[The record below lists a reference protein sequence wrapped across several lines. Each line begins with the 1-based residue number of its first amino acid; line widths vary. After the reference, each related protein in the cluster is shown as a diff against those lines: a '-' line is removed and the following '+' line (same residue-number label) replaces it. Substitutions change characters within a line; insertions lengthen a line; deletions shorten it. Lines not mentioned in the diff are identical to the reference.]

1 MRMILCN
8 SLAYQL
14 MEKVKEVG
22 MDLGY
27 NWFMEQSFK
36 EQLTTSEQFYVVLLA
51 GGIKGA
57 IESEPPKSVR
67 VYPWEIEQK
76 DYQVFKGMSEQDK
89 QRYLNG
95 EFTDLRQQKEE
106 VARKVEKR
114 MPQRPVH
121 VSANCMKDARKALG
135 VFPYDEP
142 GNYLV
147 GDGYFSR
154 SCISK
159 YGQKMWDAA
168 CEQVQNEKKR
178 R

>member
-1 MRMILCN
+1 MRKQLVIA
-8 SLAYQL
+8 LAY
-14 MEKVKEVG
+14 
-22 MDLGY
+22 DLKNFSNREEAY
-27 NWFMEQSFK
+27 EWFLKTVEEYKLDSH
-36 EQLTTSEQFYVVLLA
+36 EQFSLVFI
-51 GGIKGA
+51 GGGMNHRP
-57 IESEPPKSVR
+57 ESLEPAK
-67 VYPWEIEQK
+67 VYPWEEKKVSYETDQP
-76 DYQVFKGMSEQDK
+76 GNELT
-89 QRYLNG
+89 YLVK
-95 EFTDLRQQKEE
+95 QKEE

-121 VSANCMKDARKALG
+121 VSANCMRDARKAAG

-154 SCISK
+154 SCIGK
-159 YGQKMWDAA
+159 YGEKMWNAA

>member
-1 MRMILCN
+1 MRTILCN
-8 SLAYQL
+8 SMAYEL

-22 MDLGY
+22 MELAHV
-27 NWFMEQSFK
+27 WFMDRVK
-36 EQLTTSEQFYVVLLA
+36 EEELKNSEIFYVVLLA
-51 GGIKGA
+51 GGIRDHVV
-57 IESEPPKSVR
+57 SEPPKTER
-67 VYPWEIEQK
+67 VYPWEIEKK

-106 VARKVEKR
+106 VARNVEKR

-121 VSANCMKDARKALG
+121 VSANCMRDARKALG

-154 SCISK
+154 DCIGK
-159 YGQKMWDAA
+159 YGEKMWNAA